1 MIFNKSEGRLCC
13 SAKVGGGVA
22 TRLSHG
28 QVADPFDAIF
38 AEHLKMVANM
48 ATLERPIRQAKS
60 ANSAQL
66 VIPLPVGFDAAK
78 VSGLGESVSKALQA
92 VTKQGS
98 QQLIERA
105 AAVAVAAVYI
115 AAPST
120 ELIEEHI
127 AQRRTMKQI
136 AEDTTWYS
144 AEQLRR
150 QFGKPLAPTADW
162 KRRGK
167 IFGVPIDGR
176 EYFAAWQFGEDLKP
190 LPIVAKVLA
199 ALGPIADPWKVA
211 AWFRFPNPRLAR
223 RVGSKLVNR
232 VPKDCL
238 DEGQQLIAAARI
250 CQVSFVA

>member
-1 MIFNKSEGRLCC
+1 
-13 SAKVGGGVA
+13 
-22 TRLSHG
+22 
-28 QVADPFDAIF
+28 
-38 AEHLKMVANM
+38 M
-48 ATLERPIRQAKS
+48 ATLERSVRQAKS

-66 VIPLPVGFDAAK
+66 VIPLPAGFDAAAM
-78 VSGLGESVSKALQA
+78 SGLGESVSKALQA
-92 VTKQGS
+92 VMKQGS

-105 AAVAVAAVYI
+105 AAVAVAAVHI

-127 AQRRTMKQI
+127 ARRRTMKHI
-136 AEDTTWYS
+136 AEETRWYS
-144 AEQLRR
+144 AEQIRR

-167 IFGVPIDGR
+167 IFGVQIDGR
-176 EYFAAWQFGEDLKP
+176 EYFAAWQFGEGLKP

-211 AWFRFPNPRLAR
+211 AWFHFPNPRLAK

-232 VPKDCL
+232 APRDCL
-238 DEGQQLIAAARI
+238 DEGQELIDAAR
-250 CQVSFVA
+250 QRQASFVA